1 MNNPTLS
8 DIGLACFDAA
18 QQDDDTPRITREQF
32 LLWRLELLQTLTRAT
47 QEEFAAA
54 CKQWLKEAGYG

>member
-1 MNNPTLS
+1 MTNKSLS

-18 QQDDDTPRITREQF
+18 QQDDDTPRISREQF
-32 LLWRLELLQTLTRAT
+32 LVMRLELLRMLTRAM

-54 CKQWLKEAGYG
+54 CKQWLKENRYE